1 MSSLKFSTSGKRSGR
16 LLSCSMKSHVF
27 LRVMLL
33 VALLSATSI
42 GLADMREER
51 PVWTLGF
58 EGFFSSIEGRM
69 GFDQQN
75 AGYGTL
81 NDLREDLGLPW
92 DNISYRVVASI
103 RPLQHHLL
111 RMYGSV
117 PENYLGQT
125 LLKRELRTTRYPS
138 GINANN
144 AVSND
149 RTIAYNPGDLV
160 KSQLRTAMAGFGYDL
175 DFLLWP
181 NWVGGLNGD
190 LRYLD
195 LKVKMTGTGYIIPQV
210 PGAVEE
216 PLYNAVDTISI
227 DELIP
232 CLGAHSEVVFPLNF
246 GCGSGSSAGAFSRL
260 TYGIT
265 PNYLNYVDIAM
276 GLTLNMAPSC
286 RFVLNTRVGYEHE
299 SIFHDAQNRNGR
311 VLELKRDGI
320 MFRVEGLF

>member
-1 MSSLKFSTSGKRSGR
+1 MSSVHSHQANRYFRPAGVSVFGTRLRSCLIIMAILILSTS
-16 LLSCSMKSHVF
+16 
-27 LRVMLL
+27 L
-33 VALLSATSI
+33 VS
-42 GLADMREER
+42 ADMREER
-51 PVWTLGF
+51 PLWTMGF

-92 DNISYRVVASI
+92 DNISYRIVASI
-103 RPLQHHLL
+103 RPLQHHML

-117 PENYLGQT
+117 PESYMGST
-125 LLKRELRTTRYPS
+125 LLKREIRTTRYP
-138 GINANN
+138 GTLTVNN
-144 AVSND
+144 D
-149 RTIAYNPGDLV
+149 QTIVYAPGTQI
-160 KSQLRTAMAGFGYDL
+160 KSQLRTAMFGFGYDL

-181 NWVGGLNGD
+181 NWVGGFNGD

-195 LKVKMTGTGYIIPQV
+195 LKVKMTGTGVVQPT
-210 PGAVEE
+210 GA
-216 PLYNAVDTISI
+216 PILDNTVDTINI
-227 DELIP
+227 DELVP
-232 CLGAHSEVVFPLNF
+232 CLGGHSEVVFPFDF

-276 GLTLNMAPSC
+276 GLTLNFAPSC
-286 RFVLNTRVGYEHE
+286 RFILNTRVGYEHE

>member
-1 MSSLKFSTSGKRSGR
+1 MKSVVAPIPAVKSKVPNLSCGGKLVR
-16 LLSCSMKSHVF
+16 LLAMAI
-27 LRVMLL
+27 L
-33 VALLSATSI
+33 VALSASSLAI
-42 GLADMREER
+42 GDMREER

-103 RPLQHHLL
+103 RPLQHHML

-117 PENYLGQT
+117 PESYLGQT
-125 LLKRELRTTRYPS
+125 LLKRELRTTRYPAAIT
-138 GINANN
+138 GGTT
-144 AVSND
+144 VTND
-149 RTIAYNPGDLV
+149 QTIVYSPGTLI
-160 KSQLRTAMAGFGYDL
+160 KSQMRTGMFGFGYDL

-181 NWVGGLNGD
+181 NWIGGFNGD
-190 LRYLD
+190 IRYLD
-195 LKVKMTGTGYIIPQV
+195 LKIKMSGTGVVKPSNDPI
-210 PGAVEE
+210 
-216 PLYNAVDTISI
+216 LYDTVDTIAV
-227 DELIP
+227 DELVP
-232 CLGAHSEVVFPLNF
+232 CLGAHSEVVFPLNM
-246 GCGSGSSAGAFSRL
+246 GCGSSSTAGAFSRL

-265 PNYLNYVDIAM
+265 PNYLNYVDVAM

-286 RFVLNTRVGYEHE
+286 RFILNARVGYEHE

-311 VLELKRDGI
+311 VMELKRDGI